1 MFRCNF
7 CNIDLTNSRGK
18 KHENLCPYNPNNVR
32 KIVLYLKDYVLSNST
47 LGRLKPFPST
57 SEFDKFCK
65 ESKIMRT
72 ITIRRNYLV
81 GEHILFSDWLI
92 EIVEYALHNG
102 IVTPNEFPYFLQ
114 YVYDS
119 WLFLGK
125 KEYAEKYKLAIAFE
139 DGEVTNNN
147 LLKIKEYYGT

>member
-1 MFRCNF
+1 M
-7 CNIDLTNSRGK
+7 
-18 KHENLCPYNPNNVR
+18 
-32 KIVLYLKDYVLSNST
+32 YLKDYLLCNSK
-47 LGRLKPFPST
+47 LGQLKPFPST